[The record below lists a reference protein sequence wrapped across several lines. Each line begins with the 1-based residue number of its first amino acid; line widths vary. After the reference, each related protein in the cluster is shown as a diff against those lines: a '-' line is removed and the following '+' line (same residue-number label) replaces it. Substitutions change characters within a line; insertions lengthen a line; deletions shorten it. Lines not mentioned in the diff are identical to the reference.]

1 MDEFYNMAWC
11 EYLIKC
17 YAWSRMEKEK
27 WRHTRMIAYEARI
40 GSHLDPKSL
49 PRTIEQYMPID
60 GKKTASRV
68 PRSEIEALKRE
79 REQILNKN
87 KQ

>member
-1 MDEFYNMAWC
+1 
-11 EYLIKC
+11 
-17 YAWSRMEKEK
+17 
-27 WRHTRMIAYEARI
+27 MIAYEARI

-49 PRTIEQYMPID
+49 PRTIEQYMPLD

>member
-1 MDEFYNMAWC
+1 
-11 EYLIKC
+11 
-17 YAWSRMEKEK
+17 
-27 WRHTRMIAYEARI
+27 
-40 GSHLDPKSL
+40 
-49 PRTIEQYMPID
+49 MPID
-60 GKKTASRV
+60 GKKTVSRV

>member
-1 MDEFYNMAWC
+1 
-11 EYLIKC
+11 
-17 YAWSRMEKEK
+17 
-27 WRHTRMIAYEARI
+27 MIAYEARI

-79 REQILNKN
+79 REQILKKN

>member
-1 MDEFYNMAWC
+1 
-11 EYLIKC
+11 
-17 YAWSRMEKEK
+17 
-27 WRHTRMIAYEARI
+27 MIAYEARI

-60 GKKTASRV
+60 GKKTTSRV

>member
-1 MDEFYNMAWC
+1 
-11 EYLIKC
+11 
-17 YAWSRMEKEK
+17 
-27 WRHTRMIAYEARI
+27 MIAYEARI

-60 GKKTASRV
+60 GKKTTSRV

-79 REQILNKN
+79 REQILKKN

>member
-1 MDEFYNMAWC
+1 
-11 EYLIKC
+11 
-17 YAWSRMEKEK
+17 
-27 WRHTRMIAYEARI
+27 MIAYEARI